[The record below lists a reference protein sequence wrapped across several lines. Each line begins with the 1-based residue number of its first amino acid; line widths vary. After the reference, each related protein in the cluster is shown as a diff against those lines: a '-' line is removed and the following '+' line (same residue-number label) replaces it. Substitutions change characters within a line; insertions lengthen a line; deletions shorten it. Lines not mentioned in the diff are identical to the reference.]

1 MKNTIKLDD
10 LLFGIT
16 KEDVQIRAMEK
27 IGRRLME
34 DELKIAQKGLES
46 GLTFDI
52 DAIYSAIFD
61 EMIERKEGHF
71 I

>member
-1 MKNTIKLDD
+1 MKDTVKLND

-16 KEDVQIRAMEK
+16 KEDVQIKAMEK
-27 IGRRLME
+27 IGRRLTK
-34 DELKIAQKGLES
+34 DELKIAEKGLEA

-61 EMIERKEGHF
+61 EINDKK
-71 I
+71 

>member
-1 MKNTIKLDD
+1 MKNAINLNDI
-10 LLFGIT
+10 LFCIT
-16 KEDVQIRAMEK
+16 KEDIQIRAK
-27 IGRRLME
+27 KKLKRYLTE

-61 EMIERKEGHF
+61 EMIERK
-71 I
+71 